1 MPDPTSKQATEINRP
16 WSGPGLGS
24 GAHTPRLPPGAP
36 TGRTRPAPSLP
47 PQGPR
52 AARAAARQVG
62 PANWHAPSPVWGS
75 APSGRGAAMA
85 HHPAREPAGAGR
97 PPRVPASR
105 PPPARAGPGTRRDAA
120 EPCLSLR
127 RHVASGGPRCEGVVR
142 PPAPGQ
148 TSGPISPHYIP
159 SDPTWGSFA
168 QTYVQVPPT
177 RHGRGCLTDLVKMD
191 RVGQPTGHRTLLVTL
206 SELVPSR
213 DRPPPPTGH
222 AHTPA
227 D

>member
-47 PQGPR
+47 PKGLAP
-52 AARAAARQVG
+52 
-62 PANWHAPSPVWGS
+62 PA
-75 APSGRGAAMA
+75 
-85 HHPAREPAGAGR
+85 
-97 PPRVPASR
+97 
-105 PPPARAGPGTRRDAA
+105 PPPAKSDQPTGTPPPPSGEAPPPAGGPPWLTTRRASRLARAVHPGSRRPDHPPRARAPGTRRDAA